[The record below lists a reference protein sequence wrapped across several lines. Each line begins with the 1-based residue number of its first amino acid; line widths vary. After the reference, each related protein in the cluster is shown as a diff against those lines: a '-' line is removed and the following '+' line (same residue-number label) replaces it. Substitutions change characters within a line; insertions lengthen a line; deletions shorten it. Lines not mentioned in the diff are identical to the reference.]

1 MNKSVTLGA
10 LVLVVLL
17 GGLIY
22 STSKDG
28 SSTVGTQNA
37 NTIQALGPTVS
48 TDSSVSTG
56 NTAVAVTGTV
66 TTGNTNAQY
75 WFEYSTDANL
85 GAAGLS
91 TTAVKTASASATV
104 SAVTNNIT
112 GLKGN
117 TTYYFHLVGQNAQG
131 TTKGNTLSFKTK

>member
-1 MNKSVTLGA
+1 MSKSATIGA

-28 SSTVGTQNA
+28 SPAVGTQNA
-37 NTIQALGPTVS
+37 NSIQALGPAVT
-48 TDSSVSTG
+48 TDSSTSTG
-56 NTAVAVTGTV
+56 NTSVSVSGTV
-66 TTGNTNAQY
+66 SASGEDTKY

-91 TTAVKTASASATV
+91 TTATKTLTASASA
-104 SAVTNNIT
+104 SSVTNDIT
-112 GLKGN
+112 GLKAN
-117 TTYYFHLVGQNAQG
+117 TTYYFHLVGQNSQG
-131 TTKGNTLSFKTK
+131 TTKGSALSFKTK